1 MIEPDA
7 STVGSALL
15 SQAAVSARLPSRPM
29 GSSPIRIWN
38 NVLVQRHRHPPS
50 VIDLPGPQDILIIN
64 HLTGPVMVEN
74 KPVGDRFERRWTGT
88 GMITMTP
95 AGQPVHR
102 VIRGN
107 PEVAILYLSPKLL
120 RATAQEFDGRD
131 QDKAAVVPCFATP
144 DRVADRL
151 TRLLLAEA
159 ESPGPATSL
168 MAETLT
174 RALVVQLLRFHSDA
188 ALRLPDPPPCLTA
201 PRLRR
206 VIELMRSCLDEE
218 LSLERLAAAGG
229 LSPSHFSRAFNRAM
243 GQPPHRY
250 LFRLRIDK
258 AQVLL
263 DTTDLPV
270 TDVALRCGFS
280 QPSYF
285 ATAFRKATGYS
296 PRAWRTLRRS

>member
-1 MIEPDA
+1 MIEPDS
-7 STVGSALL
+7 STGGSTLL
-15 SQAAVSARLPSRPM
+15 SQAAVSARLPSRPIVA
-29 GSSPIRIWN
+29 SPVRVWN
-38 NVLVQRHRHPPS
+38 KVLVQRHRHPPS
-50 VIDLPGPQDILIIN
+50 VIDLSGPQDILIVN

-74 KPVGDRFERRWTGT
+74 KPVGDRSERRWTGT

-102 VIRGN
+102 VLRGR
-107 PEVAILYLSPKLL
+107 PEVAIVFLSPELL
-120 RATAQEFDGRD
+120 RDTARDFDGRD
-131 QDKAAVVPCFATP
+131 PDKAAVVPCFATP
-144 DRVADRL
+144 DRVADQL

-174 RALVVQLLRFHSDA
+174 RALTVQLLRFHSDL
-188 ALRLPDPPPCLTA
+188 ALRLPDPPPSLTA

-206 VIELMRSCLDEE
+206 VVELMRSCLNEE
-218 LSLERLAAAGG
+218 LSLERLTAACG
-229 LSPSHFSRAFNRAM
+229 LSPSHFSRAFARAT

-250 LFRLRIDK
+250 LIRLRIEE

-270 TDVALRCGFS
+270 TEVGLRCGFS